1 MHPDPKAADP
11 MDQIIVQILNGL
23 DKGSA
28 YALIALGL
36 TIIFGTLGVV
46 NFAHGALFMM
56 GAFCAVIT
64 SKILSASHKV
74 VDETRTDFLG
84 NPLQVD
90 VFYVQQW
97 FGESAGAAIMDWAV
111 PIAILFAIPVMI
123 LVGFAMERGLI
134 KHFYK
139 RPHADQILVTFGLA
153 LVIGELIKYT
163 FGANPIQTPAPA
175 AFTGSLDFGV
185 FLGYEAQTIMYP
197 YWRLVYFFFS
207 AIIIASVFAFLQ
219 FTTFGMVVRA
229 GMADRETVGLLGIDI
244 DKRFT
249 LMFGLAA
256 AVAGLAGVMYA
267 PIVAPNYNMGLDFLV
282 LSFVVVVVGGMG
294 SLPGAVAAGFLL
306 GILESFASM
315 PVIVDILP
323 GINQII
329 IYLVAIVILLT
340 RPRGLMGRK
349 GVMEE

>member
-1 MHPDPKAADP
+1 
-11 MDQIIVQILNGL
+11 MDAIILQILNGL

-36 TIIFGTLGVV
+36 TLIFGTLGVV
-46 NFAHGALFMM
+46 NFAHGALFMI
-56 GAFCAVIT
+56 GAFCAVT
-64 SKILSASHKV
+64 LQRLLSLSHKV

-84 NPLQVD
+84 NPMQVD
-90 VFYVQQW
+90 VFYVQEI
-97 FGESAGAAIMDWAV
+97 FGMETGQAIINWSV
-111 PIAILFAIPVMI
+111 PLAIIFAIPVMA
-123 LVGFAMERGLI
+123 LVGIAMERGLI

-153 LVIGELIKYT
+153 IVLQELVKY
-163 FGANPIQTPAPA
+163 FYGANPIQTPAPPA
-175 AFTGSLDFGV
+175 LNGV
-185 FLGYEAQTIMYP
+185 FDLGVMLGFDPFTITYP
-197 YWRLVYFFFS
+197 YWRMIYFLF
-207 AIIIASVFAFLQ
+207 AMVLIGGVFAFLRY
-219 FTTFGMVVRA
+219 TTFGMVVRA
-229 GMADRETVGLLGIDI
+229 GMADRETVGLLGINI

-249 LMFGLAA
+249 IMFAIAA
-256 AVAGLAGVMYA
+256 CVAGLAGVMYA
-267 PIVAPNYNMGLDFLV
+267 PINAPNYHMGMDFLV

-306 GILESFASM
+306 GILQSFASM
-315 PVIVDILP
+315 PAVIDVIP

-340 RPRGLMGRK
+340 RPRGLMGRR

>member
-1 MHPDPKAADP
+1 MEA
-11 MDQIIVQILNGL
+11 IILQVLNGL

-36 TIIFGTLGVV
+36 TLIFGTLGVV
-46 NFAHGALFMM
+46 NFAHGALFMI
-56 GAFCAVIT
+56 GAFCAVT
-64 SKILSASHKV
+64 LSRILTVSYTV
-74 VDETRTDFLG
+74 VDETQKDFLG

-90 VFYVQQW
+90 VPYVYGL
-97 FGESAGAAIMDWAV
+97 FGEATGNAIIDWAV
-111 PIAILFAIPVMI
+111 PLSILFAIPVMI
-123 LVGFAMERGLI
+123 AIGVIMERGLI

-153 LVIGELIKYT
+153 IVLQEIIKYYY
-163 FGANPIQTPAPA
+163 GANPIPTPAPA
-175 AFTGSLDFGV
+175 AFVGSFDFGTM
-185 FLGYEAQTIMYP
+185 LGFEANQIIYP
-197 YWRLVYFFFS
+197 YWRIIYFAFA
-207 AIIIASVFAFLQ
+207 AIIIGAVFAFLQ

-229 GMADRETVGLLGIDI
+229 GMADRETVQLLGINI

-249 LMFGLAA
+249 LMFGIAA
-256 AVAGLAGVMYA
+256 AVAGLAGVMYT
-267 PIVAPNYNMGLDFLV
+267 PINSPNYHMGMDFLV

-294 SLPGAVAAGFLL
+294 SLPGAVLAGFVL

-315 PVIVDILP
+315 REVLAVLP
-323 GINQII
+323 GLNQII
-329 IYLVAIVILLT
+329 IYLVAIIILLT